1 MAQIRANFVRGRK
14 VRSHSSKHSPAN
26 PEPLSARV
34 ERIIRRF
41 GFEGV
46 HVSSDQS
53 WHVTLTGIVDDV
65 NDRALLVAI
74 ARTTP
79 GVTVVR
85 SEITV
90 SKPN

>member
-1 MAQIRANFVRGRK
+1 MTSRNPR
-14 VRSHSSKHSPAN
+14 HPTAN
-26 PEPLSARV
+26 PETLRARV

-41 GFEGV
+41 GFDGV

-53 WHVTLTGIVDDV
+53 WHVTLTGTVDEI
-65 NDRALLVAI
+65 NDRALVVAI

-85 SEITV
+85 SEITLT
-90 SKPN
+90 KQN

>member
-1 MAQIRANFVRGRK
+1 MS
-14 VRSHSSKHSPAN
+14 SHSSKHPPAN
-26 PEPLSARV
+26 PETLSARV
-34 ERIIRRF
+34 ERIIKRY
-41 GFEGV
+41 GFDEV
-46 HVSSDQS
+46 QVSSDKS
-53 WHVTLTGIVDDV
+53 RHVTLTGTVDDV
-65 NDRALLVAI
+65 NDRALVVAI